1 MDRYVIAVRRFIM
14 SVEEEG
20 GHPLEKGTLHVSYVG
35 DWRGYRLYDS
45 YIDGRLVEPRYPPI
59 YIMVDA
65 GFNVRWMSDEESW
78 EYEKEKE
85 MRQMMEERAKF
96 GYKE

>member
-1 MDRYVIAVRRFIM
+1 MRVD
-14 SVEEEG
+14 EEG

-65 GFNVRWMSDEESW
+65 EFNVRWMTDEESW

-85 MRQMMEERAKF
+85 MRQPSPKGEGFSRGGKGKLKLIMDK
-96 GYKE
+96 G